1 MLQISELYIYPIKSL
16 GGISVKQ
23 ATVTDRGFEND
34 RRWMLVDENNCF
46 ITQRQVPEMALLQ
59 VAIEDA
65 SLRVTHKIKG
75 DSINIPFISGSGEQE
90 MVTIWND
97 ICPAVHMSDKVDD
110 WFTTML
116 GITCRLTHMPDET
129 RRQVDQNYA
138 PGDAITSFSDAYPYL
153 IIGQATLD
161 ELNSRLEQAL
171 PVNRFRPNMVFTGGE
186 PFEEDKLGHFVINH
200 INFYG
205 VKLCARCVII
215 TIDQDSGLK
224 GKEPTKTLSTYR
236 MRNNN
241 VYIGQNLVHK
251 GEGFISVGDSLQ
263 VISLN
268 HEERFIIKTPD

>member
-16 GGISVKQ
+16 GGIAVKQ
-23 ATVTDRGFEND
+23 ATVTDRGFEHD

-65 SLRVTHKIKG
+65 GLRVTHKTKG
-75 DSINIPFISGSGEQE
+75 DTITIPFASGSDVRD

-97 ICPAVHMSDKVDD
+97 TCPAARVSDEADS

-116 GITCRLTHMPDET
+116 GIDCRLMHMPDDT

-161 ELNSRLEQAL
+161 ELNGRLEQAL
-171 PVNRFRPNMVFTGGE
+171 PVNRYRPNIVFTGGA
-186 PFEEDKLGHFVINH
+186 PFEEDRLGHFVINN
-200 INFYG
+200 ISFYG

-215 TIDQDSGLK
+215 TISQDSGVK

-236 MRNNN
+236 LRNNN

-251 GEGFISVGDSLQ
+251 GDGFISVGDSLQ

-268 HEERFIIKTPD
+268 HEERFIIKMPD